1 MVLEHLHMG
10 IQISPHFLSYI
21 LILNNIFVTTTF
33 LTNIFITARYLH
45 LYFQLYSGAEWQLV
59 WIFLFVVL
67 VDPPV
72 LIPSPSRFRK
82 PHQIIF

>member
-1 MVLEHLHMG
+1 
-10 IQISPHFLSYI
+10 
-21 LILNNIFVTTTF
+21 
-33 LTNIFITARYLH
+33 
-45 LYFQLYSGAEWQLV
+45 
-59 WIFLFVVL
+59 LFVVL